1 MSEAV
6 PTPDAEVA
14 PQRPGR
20 QLAVAREGCAFS
32 VVDVA
37 RELRLS
43 LRQVEAL
50 EADDYQRLPGAV
62 FVRGYIRS
70 YAHLVK
76 LDPEPLL
83 ACAERG
89 LLPASPAMPEMSM
102 SAETPLPTGREFRWH
117 KYAIVL
123 LVLLVPLVIF
133 EFYRDEASE
142 AIVTWRPVMLPQPQ
156 VVAQQHPVEESV
168 APPAAAL
175 SAAMAEPARAEPA
188 AMQPEI
194 NEAEKKPVIST
205 RPATVERIP
214 GRPLIRFMFDRES
227 WVEIQDRNGRVIFSR
242 LNSAGT
248 EQMVSGQ
255 PPFTLVVGN
264 ASGVRLSYNDRP
276 VSLAPHTKVDVAHLT
291 LE

>member
-6 PTPDAEVA
+6 SIPDAEVA
-14 PQRPGR
+14 PPRPGR
-20 QLAVAREGCAFS
+20 QLAVAREGCALS
-32 VVDVA
+32 VADVA

-83 ACAERG
+83 ASAERQ
-89 LLPASPAMPEMSM
+89 LLPAAPAMPEMPA

-133 EFYRDEASE
+133 EFYRDDAGEAT
-142 AIVTWRPVMLPQPQ
+142 VTWRPVMLPQPQ
-156 VVAQQHPVEESV
+156 VVAETSAAEAGLV
-168 APPAAAL
+168 AQAPALDDAERRAASGTLVTATAAAGT
-175 SAAMAEPARAEPA
+175 ANRARAA
-188 AMQPEI
+188 A
-194 NEAEKKPVIST
+194 
-205 RPATVERIP
+205 VERIP

-242 LNSAGT
+242 LNPAGT